1 MKQPRYHIICDLANC
16 NEKIKFPKAVREF
29 LEEAVKSVNMSILE
43 GPIIAEGIDENPG
56 VSGIVIIDFSHIS
69 VHTFSKYNEALID
82 IFSCKPFERNP
93 LVDYCCEFFGA
104 DRNTSRIKEVWWG

>member
-1 MKQPRYHIICDLANC
+1 MKQPRYHIICDLSGC
-16 NEKIKFPKAVREF
+16 NEKIKNSKAVREF
-29 LEEAVKSVNMSILE
+29 LEEVVKRVNMSILE

-93 LVDYCCEFFGA
+93 LVDYCFEFFEA
-104 DRNTSRIKEVWWG
+104 DRDTSRVKEVWWG